1 MLPNYCIRTHG
12 DDTTLCGLRC
22 DYNVTTVPGAG
33 ISTVK

>member
-1 MLPNYCIRTHG
+1 MRARREGTKALGRG
-12 DDTTLCGLRC
+12 C